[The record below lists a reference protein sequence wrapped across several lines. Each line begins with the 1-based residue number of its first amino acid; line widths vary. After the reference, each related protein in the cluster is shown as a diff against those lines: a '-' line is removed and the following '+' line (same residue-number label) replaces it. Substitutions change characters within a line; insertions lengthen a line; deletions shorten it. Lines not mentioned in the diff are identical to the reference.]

1 LFGTGTDQDSQLDFD
16 LWFAK
21 TMFQFQLA
29 MVIQNEHLGHASV
42 NPKVTYSDPFHAA
55 TLNSRSQDV
64 FDHLERAYFDSS
76 HNNLEDADKAGY
88 PKNEVLNR
96 INHARATG
104 DRATLEFFLGQLSER
119 IKIACRRLRNE
130 KVVELEAEIPSDYSR
145 SSRATTPLSGGSAS
159 TEDTQRMI
167 ESYDVLEGGVAV
179 VHAQDNVHPQTDAPP
194 PSQEPTA
201 PPPSAEPISPSASQE
216 PITSPRPRV
225 PAAPLPSAEPIASPR
240 PQVPVARPLPPL
252 GGSDTQDYISIL
264 YEHAAFYRRDA
275 PVWDKEQIPPNI
287 RRVRVSFGEV
297 QGVGDALS
305 WKEAKRIAF
314 RDVCRSLGISH

>member
-1 LFGTGTDQDSQLDFD
+1 
-16 LWFAK
+16 
-21 TMFQFQLA
+21 
-29 MVIQNEHLGHASV
+29 
-42 NPKVTYSDPFHAA
+42 
-55 TLNSRSQDV
+55 V

-130 KVVELEAEIPSDYSR
+130 KVVELEAEMPSDHSR

-159 TEDTQRMI
+159 TEDSQRMS
-167 ESYDVLEGGVAV
+167 ESSDVVEGGVAV

-201 PPPSAEPISPSASQE
+201 PPPSQEPTAPPPSQEPTAPPPSAGPTSSSASQE
-216 PITSPRPRV
+216 PITSPRPQV

-240 PQVPVARPLPPL
+240 LQVPVARPLPPL